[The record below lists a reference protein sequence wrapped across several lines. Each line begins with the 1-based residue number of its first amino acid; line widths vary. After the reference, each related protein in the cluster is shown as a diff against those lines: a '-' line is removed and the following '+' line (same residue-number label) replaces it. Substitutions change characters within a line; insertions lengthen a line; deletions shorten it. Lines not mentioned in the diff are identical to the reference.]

1 MPTEQEKYDAL
12 VVTRA
17 QLAQIYGKTTE
28 TIGVWK
34 EHGLPVLD
42 RRGNKNAVLFYLPDV
57 VQWRESY
64 VMDSDTLSAQ
74 AEKARLDK
82 FRANKAEIEYHIA
95 LGELVDVNMV
105 TKCWSGYISDCVARL
120 MSLPNKLG
128 PVVFGVKTIPKAVEL
143 IRSELHDCVSELAGL
158 KPTDYIGLDTKV
170 VEIATDIESKRMG
183 RQKPK
188 VKSRGKRGAG
198 EVANK

>member
-1 MPTEQEKYDAL
+1 MSSEQEKYDAL
-12 VVTRA
+12 VVTRS
-17 QLAQIYGKTTE
+17 QIAQIYGKTTD
-28 TIGVWK
+28 TIGTWQG
-34 EHGLPVLD
+34 HGMPVLD
-42 RRGNKNAVLFYLPDV
+42 ESRGKARLSYLPDV

-64 VMDSDTLSAQ
+64 VQGSDVLSAQ

-82 FRANKAEIEYHIA
+82 FRANKAELDYHVS
-95 LGELVDVNMV
+95 LGKLIDTEVV
-105 TKCWSGYISDCVARL
+105 TKMMTGYISDCVARL

-183 RQKPK
+183 RSKSKTKPR
-188 VKSRGKRGAG
+188 SKRRTRK
-198 EVANK
+198 VANK

>member
-183 RQKPK
+183 RQKQK
-188 VKSRGKRGAG
+188 VKSGGKRGAG
-198 EVANK
+198 KVANK

>member
-183 RQKPK
+183 RSKSKTKP
-188 VKSRGKRGAG
+188 
-198 EVANK
+198 